1 MNILVIG
8 AHPDDELLGVGGTAA
23 SHVARGHSVT
33 LAVVCEG
40 VSMRYAPE
48 RHAEVRAQ
56 TTEAARILG
65 VTDVLIGS
73 LPDQRLDTLPV
84 SDVAAAVEAIVKSR
98 LPDVVYTHFPG
109 DLNRDHRIVAE
120 ATMIACRPYASS
132 VRELL
137 FFETPSS
144 TEWGAIG
151 VPPAFTPNV
160 FVDVSA
166 TLDQKINAMARYT
179 EEVRDY
185 PHPRSLESLRV
196 RARAWG
202 SQVGCEA
209 AEAFVAARI
218 LR

>member
-1 MNILVIG
+1 MNVLIIG
-8 AHPDDELLGVGGTAA
+8 AHPDDELLGVGGTVAY
-23 SHVARGHSVT
+23 HVDRGDIVT

-56 TTEAARILG
+56 TALAASILG
-65 VTDVLIGS
+65 VADVEIGQ
-73 LPDQRLDTLPV
+73 LLDQRLDTLPV
-84 SDVAAAVEAIVKSR
+84 SDVAAAVEAIVKR
-98 LPDVVYTHFPG
+98 CTPAVVYTHFPG

-120 ATMIACRPYASS
+120 ATMIACRPYAST
-132 VRELL
+132 VAELL

-151 VPPAFTPNV
+151 VSPAFQPNV
-160 FVDVSA
+160 FVDITA
-166 TLDQKINAMARYT
+166 TLDRKINAMACYT
-179 EEVRDY
+179 EEVREY

-202 SQVGCEA
+202 ATVGCEA

>member
-1 MNILVIG
+1 MNVLVIG
-8 AHPDDELLGVGGTAA
+8 AHPDDELLGVGGTVAN
-23 SHVARGHSVT
+23 HVDRGHSVT

-56 TTEAARILG
+56 TAQAAAVLG
-65 VTDVLIGS
+65 VTDVEIGQ

-84 SDVAAAVEAIVKSR
+84 SEVAAAVEAIVQRVGPSI
-98 LPDVVYTHFPG
+98 VYTHFPG

-120 ATMIACRPYASS
+120 ATMIACRPYASV

-151 VPPAFTPNV
+151 VPPAFAPTL
-160 FVDVSA
+160 FVDVTE
-166 TLDQKINAMARYT
+166 TLERKIDAMACYT

-185 PHPRSLESLRV
+185 PHPRSLEALRV

-202 SQVGCEA
+202 SLVGCYA
-209 AEAFVAARI
+209 AEAFVTARI

>member
-1 MNILVIG
+1 MTETN
-8 AHPDDELLGVGGTAA
+8 HECSYYELLGVGGTAA
-23 SHVARGHSVT
+23 SHVARGDSVT

-56 TTEAARILG
+56 TAEAARILG
-65 VTDVLIGS
+65 VTDVSIGA
-73 LPDQRLDTLPV
+73 LPDQRLDTIPV

-98 LPDVVYTHFPG
+98 VPDVVYTHFPG

-160 FVDVSA
+160 FVDISA
-166 TLDQKINAMARYT
+166 TLDQKISAMACYT